1 MKLLV
6 IGGAGHVGHILL
18 RMLEAEHDCRYLDLK
33 QIPEVGER
41 SIVGDVNDDDVLD
54 RALKDR
60 EGVLYLAMGTI
71 NDDPRTCNRIN
82 PAFDVNVRGWYRVLH
97 HGLLGGIRRYCFASS
112 LSVYK
117 NHACGDESKPADAWI
132 PYGISKRLGEFVG
145 EAAAQECPDAS
156 ILDLRLIM
164 PRNESDWSKYAY
176 DPDKPTNSFATG
188 PDDTRALFSAALKF
202 DQPGHHV
209 VQASGDLTNQHVPNR
224 RVQALLGWTPTN
236 H

>member
-18 RMLEAEHDCRYLDLK
+18 KMLEAEHDCRYLDLK
-33 QIPEVGER
+33 PIPEVGGR

-60 EGVLYLAMGTI
+60 DAVLYLAMGTI
-71 NDDPRTCNRIN
+71 NDDKRTCNLIT

-97 HGLLGGIRRYCFASS
+97 HGLLEGVRRYCFASS

-117 NHACGDESKPADAWI
+117 NHTCCDENKPADAWY
-132 PYGISKRLGEFVG
+132 PYGLSKRLGEFVG
-145 EAAAQECPDAS
+145 EAAAQEYPDAS
-156 ILDLRLIM
+156 ILDLRLNF
-164 PRNESDWSKYAY
+164 PRNESDWAQYAY
-176 DPDKPTNSFATG
+176 DPAKERNTFATG
-188 PDDTRALFSAALKF
+188 PDDTRALFSAALNF
-202 DQPGHHV
+202 DTPGHHV
-209 VQASGDLTNQHVPNR
+209 LQASGDITDQHVPNHR
-224 RVQALLGWTPTN
+224 AHAVLGWAPMN